1 MLDVFKYFWSWMQ
14 STEKYVT
21 IRISLARSAI
31 KMSAVWGSDLNK
43 YLKIKFSRATVES
56 MLVYGAECCTL
67 IKGLE
72 M

>member
-1 MLDVFKYFWSWMQ
+1 MQ

-43 YLKIKFSRATVES
+43 YLKIKFSRAAVES

-72 M
+72 MWLNGHTLKSE